1 MAADQRMAITIDIDD
16 AGARTKL
23 RELDTATD
31 KVGKTATSMGG
42 AFEKT
47 LQRVTSSTFETQKSA
62 TEMHRAM
69 LEAFENPMAA
79 MKAFGQSLT
88 SDVLEVLGPIGI
100 AGGVVT
106 GVMTGLG
113 LALFEVAEHAAHVG
127 ASLSDQAQKT
137 GIAVPALSKLSQAA
151 TIAGTSVDQIGA
163 AMFMFQ
169 ERSVTSADS
178 VAAGV
183 ARMHLSF
190 DTLMRMAPDQ
200 QLLAIGHALAQMT
213 DPTQRNAASVELFG
227 RQARD
232 LVPLLVD
239 LDQAMEKTAG
249 LSVFTEEEAQR
260 AKEYEMDIAALKLQ
274 VEDLFVVV
282 GKDLIPVLSK
292 AMPYVRGS
300 VLWFLTEAEL
310 LAQKVKIAVDSV
322 APAASIAAGAL
333 MATPDRPFPQAPGAP
348 AVAIDNGADAMARQT
363 EMAGVLEAHLRS
375 LLDASTSLT
384 GEQQR
389 QAAVMLD
396 GGDSVDAIAK
406 IYLHVAVPAVE
417 QFKKSLAFSR
427 AELKNWNEAFAEL
440 GPILA
445 SPDWDGT
452 IESTLKLGGSVSA
465 TATYF
470 GEMKGTVEG
479 VRYTLEQEKSTLDRV
494 MSAHEEN
501 VAAIKDTIK
510 TINDGGGLHETLETL
525 SQTMGDN
532 ILVSR
537 QLGNELIT
545 SFGISVDTASRHVSE
560 LTDRTEE
567 FNQRL
572 SDSLQ
577 GADEILGNFDNKFS
591 QVGQD
596 VVRTLDHVSQ
606 RLEEGDVFGAVVAA
620 VAGGIK
626 TLIDIGAPSKDE
638 LAARSTFDQ
647 FQKQFG
653 SLQQTIDAV
662 GAEYVA
668 VGHTGVEAQRDLQ
681 RALDATHLSAAAEQQ
696 ALDKINGVLQEQKK
710 YIDDVTKAGAGL
722 AGQMNDIV
730 AGTPFAGLHSDLMA
744 AQKTVHDLMGAG
756 ESQDS
761 DKFKTAMD
769 TLNGVTARVASTA
782 KHAGG
787 ELRDLGTEAVAAFAA
802 AVGSGQDEQTALKS
816 LHPTLA
822 TLADAYHDLGLSTD
836 DVALHTLMLR
846 DQIMTA
852 APQLVGAVSGLTG
865 EMNALNTMG
874 LLNVD
879 TLGALERTGAQTYD
893 RLVAKVHELGGTDT
907 DALGQMQG
915 FLHAAE
921 DAAKKLGI
929 PLDDNTQKLVDQSVK
944 AGIWQDAIT
953 PQDKLLKGMQDLID
967 HVQTLIDHLNG
978 IPQGVHTTVTTD
990 YIDRHTTVDVAAAA
1004 ADVTGWGNGGGYVTP
1019 AGIQYLAS
1027 GNVVRPLAWNPRGS
1041 DTVLAGLTPGEG
1053 VLNRSAMRRV
1063 GANGLK
1069 ALNNGGSLGG
1079 DTTVI
1084 NNYITVEGSVRSD
1097 RELAAIVQKHTNGS
1111 LDRRRRIS

>member
-1 MAADQRMAITIDIDD
+1 VV
-16 AGARTKL
+16 AGA
-23 RELDTATD
+23 A
-31 KVGKTATSMGG
+31 
-42 AFEKT
+42 
-47 LQRVTSSTFETQKSA
+47 
-62 TEMHRAM
+62 
-69 LEAFENPMAA
+69 
-79 MKAFGQSLT
+79 
-88 SDVLEVLGPIGI
+88 I
-100 AGGVVT
+100 
-106 GVMTGLG
+106 GLG
-113 LALFEVAEHAAHVG
+113 LALLEAADRSAHLG
-127 ASLSDQAQKT
+127 AMLSDQSQKT

-169 ERSVTSADS
+169 ERSVTSADTVS
-178 VAAGV
+178 AGV

-200 QLLAIGHALAQMT
+200 QFLAISHALAQMS
-213 DPTQRNAASVELFG
+213 DPAQRNAAAFELFG

-260 AKEYEMDIAALKLQ
+260 AKEYEMGVAALKLQ
-274 VEDLFVVV
+274 VDDLYILV
-282 GKDLIPVLSK
+282 GKSLIPALS
-292 AMPYVRGS
+292 AAIPVARGS
-300 VLWFLTEAEL
+300 VMWLIMQGAVAAHEL
-310 LAQKVKIAVDSV
+310 KVALDAV
-322 APAASIAAGAL
+322 APQAAVGAAQGAYDVLNAGPGFPKPPAAPGVSADNSVDVYAKQATAADVLAAHLQNLKEAAAS
-333 MATPDRPFPQAPGAP
+333 
-348 AVAIDNGADAMARQT
+348 
-363 EMAGVLEAHLRS
+363 
-375 LLDASTSLT
+375 LT
-384 GEQQR
+384 AEQQR
-389 QAAVMLD
+389 QVAAMLD
-396 GGDSVDAIAK
+396 GGDKIETIANV
-406 IYLHVAVPAVE
+406 YLHVSVPAVE
-417 QFKKSLAFSR
+417 QFRKSLEFSR
-427 AELKNWNEAFAEL
+427 ASLKNWNEALAEL
-440 GPILA
+440 APLLA

-479 VRYTLEQEKSTLDRV
+479 VRYTLEQEKATLDRV

-626 TLIDIGAPSKDE
+626 ALLDIGAPSRDE
-638 LAARSTFDQ
+638 LAARSTFED
-647 FQKQFG
+647 FQKNFG
-653 SLQQTIDAV
+653 SLEQTIDAV
-662 GAEYVA
+662 GAAYVA
-668 VGHTGVEAQRDLQ
+668 TGHTGVEAQRDLQ
-681 RALDATHLSAAAEQQ
+681 RALDATHISAQAEEE
-696 ALDKINGVLQEQKK
+696 ALKKINGVLDEQKQH
-710 YIDDVTKAGAGL
+710 IADVAAAGKNILGFV
-722 AGQMNDIV
+722 NDITS
-730 AGTPFAGLHSDLMA
+730 GTSFDKLHTDLMA
-744 AQKTVHDLMGAG
+744 AQKTVHDLMNANTDQHS
-756 ESQDS
+756 SQ
-761 DKFKTAMD
+761 FKDAMD
-769 TLNGVTARVASTA
+769 ILNGVNQRVADTA
-782 KHAGG
+782 KTAGS
-787 ELRDLGTEAVAAFAA
+787 ELRDMGMEAVAAFGA
-802 AVGSGQDEQTALKS
+802 AVASGQSEQDALKA

-822 TLADAYHDLGLSTD
+822 TIANAYTDLGLSTD
-836 DVALHTLMLR
+836 DVALHALMLR
-846 DQIMTA
+846 DQIVTSSPTIITA
-852 APQLVGAVSGLTG
+852 INGVTG
-865 EMNALNTMG
+865 EMTALNTMG
-874 LLNVD
+874 LLNKD
-879 TLGALERTGAQTYD
+879 TLEALEHTGAHAYD
-893 RLVAKVHELGGTDT
+893 TLLEKVHKLGGKDS
-907 DALGQMQG
+907 DALGEMQT

-929 PLDDNTQKLVDQSVK
+929 PLDDNTQKLIDQSK
-944 AGIWQDAIT
+944 EAGIWQDAIT
-953 PQDKLLKGMQDLID
+953 PQDKLLKGLDMLLGKFDTLMNKLLGLPAEVHSTVVTD
-967 HVQTLIDHLNG
+967 FVERHHVESVGDG
-978 IPQGVHTTVTTD
+978 SSW
-990 YIDRHTTVDVAAAA
+990 ASS
-1004 ADVTGWGNGGGYVTP
+1004 GGYVTP
-1019 AGIQYLAS
+1019 AGIQYLSS

-1053 VLNRSAMRRV
+1053 VLNRGAMRRL
-1063 GANGLK
+1063 GAGGLK
-1069 ALNNGGSLGG
+1069 ALNAGGSLGG

-1111 LDRRRRIS
+1111 LDRRRRVS